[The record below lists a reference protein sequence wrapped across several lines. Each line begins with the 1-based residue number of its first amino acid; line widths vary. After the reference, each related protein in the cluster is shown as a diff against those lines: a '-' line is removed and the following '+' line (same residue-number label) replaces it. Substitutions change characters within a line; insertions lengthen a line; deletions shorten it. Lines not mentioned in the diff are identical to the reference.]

1 MKNNP
6 HIQTLI
12 ILAMLFGFISV
23 MYFMPI
29 VGIFTMLFFL
39 VYAVIYSEIINQQDG
54 DTKQ

>member
-12 ILAMLFGFISV
+12 ILALLFGFISV
-23 MYFMPI
+23 MYFMPV

-39 VYAVIYSEIINQQDG
+39 VYAVIYSEVVDQQDKDG
-54 DTKQ
+54 R

>member
-1 MKNNP
+1 MKNNA

-23 MYFMPI
+23 MYFMPV

-39 VYAVIYSEIINQQDG
+39 VYAVIYSEVINQQDG
-54 DTKQ
+54 DAKQ

>member
-6 HIQTLI
+6 HIQTLLVI
-12 ILAMLFGFISV
+12 AMLFGFISV

-39 VYAVIYSEIINQQDG
+39 VYAVIYSEIIKQQDG